1 MAANIKEIK
10 SRIKGVQSTHKITKA
25 MEVVS
30 STKFKRYSKLVQ
42 ESRPYSEAMDGI
54 LKNIATG
61 IKNEKSPLFDGKAEV
76 KKIGVV
82 LMTSDRGLCGG
93 FNSQAN
99 KALEK
104 LKVANPDKKV
114 SIIAIGK
121 KGRDYC
127 RKRDY
132 DLKGEYIQLIP
143 ETMFDKAKEI
153 SENIVDF
160 YLEDIFDE
168 VYVIYSKF
176 ISAVSSDL
184 TTKRLIPIDKVES
197 ESNEPYIFEPSAE
210 YILSTLL
217 PKYLNIVL
225 YQCIL
230 DNTAS
235 EHAARK
241 TAMKNATDNA
251 DELVDSLTLQFN
263 RARQAAIT
271 QEIAE
276 IVSGSIAQQ

>member
-1 MAANIKEIK
+1 VAANIKEIK

-30 STKFKRYSKLVQ
+30 STKFKRYSKLVG

-54 LKNIATG
+54 LRNIATG
-61 IKNEKSPLFDGKAEV
+61 IKNEKNPLFDGKAEV
-76 KKIGVV
+76 KKIGVI

-99 KALEK
+99 KALER
-104 LKVANPDKKV
+104 LKAENPDKKV
-114 SIIAIGK
+114 SIIAVGK

-127 RKRDY
+127 KKRDY

-143 ETMFDKAKEI
+143 ENMFDKAKEI

-168 VYVIYSKF
+168 VYIIYSKF
-176 ISAVSSDL
+176 VSAVTSDL
-184 TTKRLIPIDKVES
+184 TTKRLIPIEKVES
-197 ESNEPYIFEPSAE
+197 DSNEPYIFEPSAE

-225 YQCIL
+225 YQSIL

-251 DELVDSLTLQFN
+251 DELVGSLTLQFN

-276 IVSGSIAQQ
+276 IVSGSLAQQ

>member
-30 STKFKRYSKLVQ
+30 STKFKRYSKLVG

-54 LKNIATG
+54 LRNIATG
-61 IKNEKSPLFDGKAEV
+61 IKNEKNSLFDGKAEV

-104 LKVANPDKKV
+104 LKAENSDKKV
-114 SIIAIGK
+114 SIIAVGK

-127 RKRDY
+127 KKRNY

-143 ETMFDKAKEI
+143 ESMFDKAKEI

-168 VYVIYSKF
+168 VYIIYSKF
-176 ISAVSSDL
+176 VSAVSSDL
-184 TTKRLIPIDKVES
+184 TTKRLIPIEKVES

-225 YQCIL
+225 YQSIL

-251 DELVDSLTLQFN
+251 DELVGSLTLQFN

-276 IVSGSIAQQ
+276 IVSGSLAQQ

>member
-30 STKFKRYSKLVQ
+30 STKFKRYSKLVG

-54 LKNIATG
+54 LRNIATG
-61 IKNEKSPLFDGKAEV
+61 IKNEKNSLFDGKAEV

-99 KALEK
+99 KALER
-104 LKVANPDKKV
+104 LKAKNPDKKV
-114 SIIAIGK
+114 SIIAVGK

-127 RKRDY
+127 KKRDY

-143 ETMFDKAKEI
+143 ENMFEKAKEI

-168 VYVIYSKF
+168 VYIIYSKF
-176 ISAVSSDL
+176 ISAINSDL
-184 TTKRLIPIDKVES
+184 TTKRLIPIEKVES

-225 YQCIL
+225 YQAIL

-241 TAMKNATDNA
+241 TAMKSATDNA
-251 DELVDSLTLQFN
+251 EELVDGLTLQFN

-276 IVSGSIAQQ
+276 IVSGSLAQQ

>member
-30 STKFKRYSKLVQ
+30 STKFKRYSKLVE

-54 LKNIATG
+54 LSNIATG
-61 IKNEKSPLFDGKAEV
+61 VKSEKNSLFDGKAEV

-93 FNSQAN
+93 FNSQAS
-99 KALEK
+99 KALER
-104 LKVANPDKKV
+104 LKAEHPDKKV
-114 SIIAIGK
+114 SIIAVGK

-127 RKRDY
+127 KKRDY

-143 ETMFDKAKEI
+143 ESMFDKAKEI

-168 VYVIYSKF
+168 VYIIYSKF
-176 ISAVSSDL
+176 VTVISSNL
-184 TTKRLIPIDKVES
+184 TTKRLIPIEKVES

-225 YQCIL
+225 YQAIL

-241 TAMKNATDNA
+241 TAMKSATDNA
-251 DELVDSLTLQFN
+251 EELVEGLTLQFN

-276 IVSGSIAQQ
+276 IVSGSLAQQ

>member
-30 STKFKRYSKLVQ
+30 STKFKRYSKLVG

-54 LKNIATG
+54 LRNIATG
-61 IKNEKSPLFDGKAEV
+61 IKNEKNSLFDGKAEV

-104 LKVANPDKKV
+104 LRAENPDKKV
-114 SIIAIGK
+114 SIIAVGK

-127 RKRDY
+127 KKRDY

-143 ETMFDKAKEI
+143 ESMFDKAKEI

-168 VYVIYSKF
+168 VYIIYSKF
-176 ISAVSSDL
+176 VSAVSSDL
-184 TTKRLIPIDKVES
+184 TTKRLIPIEKVES

-225 YQCIL
+225 YQSIL

-251 DELVDSLTLQFN
+251 DELVGSLTLQFN

-276 IVSGSIAQQ
+276 IVSGSLAQQ

>member
-30 STKFKRYSKLVQ
+30 STKFKRYSKLVG

-54 LKNIATG
+54 LSNIATG
-61 IKNEKSPLFDGKAEV
+61 IKNEKNSLFDGKAEV

-99 KALEK
+99 KALER
-104 LKVANPDKKV
+104 LKAANPDKKV
-114 SIIAIGK
+114 SIIAVGK

-127 RKRDY
+127 KKRDY

-143 ETMFDKAKEI
+143 ESMFDKAKEI

-168 VYVIYSKF
+168 VHIIYSKF
-176 ISAVSSDL
+176 VSAVTSDL
-184 TTKRLIPIDKVES
+184 TTKRLIPIEKVES

-225 YQCIL
+225 YQSIL

-251 DELVDSLTLQFN
+251 DELVGSLTLQFN

-276 IVSGSIAQQ
+276 IVSGSLAQQ